1 MIAALS
7 DAVIVVEAGMRSGT
21 MLTVNEALSLD
32 IPIYCVPHP
41 MDQLMKEK
49 EAITLIAQGA
59 MILVDEQDIRM
70 I

>member
-1 MIAALS
+1 
-7 DAVIVVEAGMRSGT
+7 MRSGT

-41 MDQLMKEK
+41 MDQREGKGSN
-49 EAITLIAQGA
+49 TLIVQGA